1 MKTGIV
7 IITFN
12 IDTRIFLL
20 QIEAIRKFC
29 KDDFAIEI
37 IDNSKDHKIA
47 EAIQYHA
54 ERLEIQYRR
63 TISKVKDY
71 SMSHSFAANTS
82 YGLLKD
88 SYDVFFYLDHD
99 CIPVASFSCEEILGE
114 KLFAGIAQKKSKT
127 YFWPGCFMFKNTID
141 KSIIDFSPNSEFQ
154 LDTGGNLY
162 KLIEKYG
169 AENAVFFSE
178 SYMQIEQLIQIA
190 QYQNFFSIIQDT
202 FWHCIGASNWFK
214 VLYHETRI
222 NSFINA
228 VTEKI
233 KAPE

>member
-37 IDNSKDHKIA
+37 IDNSKDNKIA
-47 EAIQYHA
+47 EAIQYHS

-63 TISKVKDY
+63 TISKVKDF
-71 SMSHSFAANTS
+71 SMSHSFAANIS
-82 YGLLKD
+82 YQLLKD
-88 SYDVFFYLDHD
+88 SYDILFYLDHD
-99 CIPVASFSCEEILGE
+99 CVPVEPFSCEEILGE
-114 KLFAGIAQKKSKT
+114 KLFAGIKQQKSKT
-127 YFWPGCFMFKNTID
+127 YFWPGCFMFKNHID
-141 KSIIDFSPNSEFQ
+141 KSVIDFSPNSEFQ

-162 KLIEKYG
+162 HLIEKYG
-169 AENAVFFSE
+169 EHNAVFFSE
-178 SYMQIEQLIQIA
+178 SYMQNEELYA
-190 QYQNFFSIIQDT
+190 EKHNFFSIINDT

-214 VLYHETRI
+214 VLYHEARI

-233 KAPE
+233 NG